1 MAKLWSKPRKIEVY
15 KRSTRQMVAEFIA
28 DDAYCSSPINTFY
41 LNEKKVYWYNERECF
56 YKSFE
61 LESEE

>member
-15 KRSTRQMVAEFIA
+15 KRNTRQKVAEFIA
-28 DDAYCSSPINTFY
+28 DDAYSSSPINTFY
-41 LNEKKVYWYNERECF
+41 LNEKEVYWYNERECF